1 MITLSNTCTVRFT
14 ENFIRLKPLCIMHNG
29 FFIDFFAKNCEITSC
44 VIQNLVVLYMKCM
57 IVYNYP
63 SGVYGGNMKAYCE
76 MSREELLAL
85 KEQLEAA
92 YEEEKGKG
100 LKLDMSRGKPGFSQL
115 DLSLPMMDVI
125 NSDSDMRTMLGND
138 TRNYGD
144 LDGIGECRRLMADM
158 MSVAKDNVVVCGNSS
173 LNIMYDTVSTSMTHG
188 VNGSTPWCKLDKVKF
203 LCPVPGYDRHF
214 RITEFFGIE
223 MIAIP
228 MDENGPDMDMV
239 EQYVNNDSA
248 VKGIWCVPKYSN
260 PTGISYSD
268 EVVKRFANLKPA
280 AEDFRIYWDNA
291 YCIHHLYEDKQD
303 EILNILE
310 ECEKAG
316 NPDMVYI
323 FASTS
328 KVTFPGS
335 GVAAIASS
343 LENVKFIER
352 QMTVQTI
359 GHDKINQL
367 RHARYFKDIEGMKA
381 HMKKHADLMRPK
393 FEAVLAVLEE
403 ELGGLGIGT
412 WNKPNGGYFIS
423 FDAMEGC
430 AKAIVAKCKE
440 AGVVLTGAG
449 ATYPYGK
456 DPKDSNIRIAPSF
469 PTPEEMAMATNLF
482 VLCVK
487 LVSVEKLLNE

>member
-1 MITLSNTCTVRFT
+1 MKSYKELS
-14 ENFIRLKPLCIMHNG
+14 K
-29 FFIDFFAKNCEITSC
+29 D
-44 VIQNLVVLYMKCM
+44 
-57 IVYNYP
+57 
-63 SGVYGGNMKAYCE
+63 
-76 MSREELLAL
+76 ELQAL
-85 KEQLEAA
+85 KAELEKQ
-92 YEEEKGKG
+92 YEEAKGKG
-100 LKLDMSRGKPGFSQL
+100 LKLDMSRGKPGISQL
-115 DLSLPMMDVI
+115 ALSMPMLDVI
-125 NSDSDMRTMLGND
+125 NSTSDMKTVLGND

-144 LDGIGECRRLMADM
+144 LDGIGECRRLLANM
-158 MSVAKDNVVVCGNSS
+158 MSVKKDNVVVCGNSS
-173 LNIMYDTVSTSMTHG
+173 LNIMYDTISRSMIKG
-188 VNGSTPWCKLDKVKF
+188 VNGSVPWCKLDSVKF

-214 RITEFFGIE
+214 KITEYFGIE
-223 MIAIP
+223 MINIP
-228 MDENGPDMDMV
+228 LLADGPDMDMV
-239 EQYVNNDSA
+239 EEYVNNDPS

-268 EVVKRFANLKPA
+268 EVVRRMANLKPA
-280 AEDFRIYWDNA
+280 AEDFRLFWDNA
-291 YCIHHLYEDKQD
+291 YCIHHLYDDNQD

-316 NPDMVYI
+316 NPNMVYI

-335 GVAAIASS
+335 GVSAIASS
-343 LENVKFIER
+343 LENIDFIES

-393 FEAVLAVLEE
+393 FEAVLTVLER
-403 ELGGLGIGT
+403 ELGGLEIGSWT
-412 WNKPNGGYFIS
+412 KPHGGYFIS
-423 FDAMEGC
+423 FDALEGC
-430 AKAIVAKCKE
+430 AKEIVAKCKE
-440 AGVVLTGAG
+440 AGVTLTGAG

-469 PTPEEMAMATNLF
+469 PTPEEMAMAADLF

-487 LVSVEKLLNE
+487 LVSVNKLLQTK